1 MCDLYRWLD
10 RLTPAMALA
19 TVVRT
24 SGSTYRK
31 VGARMVIDESGEF
44 LGLVSGGCLEREVA
58 RRAQQVLADGKAE
71 LVAFDTRQFLG
82 CDGLVE
88 IVIEPLPADLIEALR
103 RQVEDRR
110 QDLTLVTP
118 FTGGTHLGEGQPE
131 GLNVSLEP
139 PRRLLIFGSGV
150 DVAPLAAMAECLG
163 FETVRLTHPADPARP
178 SGLVPLDPAGVARRF
193 SLDHLTAAVVM
204 NHHYGNDLAFLAA
217 LWSSPVGYLGCVGS
231 RARRERLLAD
241 LAESGIAIEA
251 RPFYS
256 PAGLDLGGE
265 GPEAIALSVLA
276 EIQMVFSGTPHPL
289 AQNV

>member
-10 RLTPAMALA
+10 QLTPAMALA
-19 TVVRT
+19 SVVRT

-58 RRAQQVLADGKAE
+58 RRAQQVLAEAKAE

-88 IVIEPLPADLIEALR
+88 IVIEPMPGELIQALHRQFEER
-103 RQVEDRR
+103 RT
-110 QDLTLVTP
+110 DLTLVTP
-118 FTGGTHLGEGQPE
+118 FIGGTYLGEPCPDS
-131 GLNVSLEP
+131 LAVPLEP
-139 PRRLLIFGSGV
+139 CRRLLLFGSGV
-150 DVAPLAAMAECLG
+150 DIAPMAAMADCLG

-178 SGLVPLDPAGVARRF
+178 SGLVPLDPAGVVRSFA
-193 SLDHLTAAVVM
+193 LDPLTAAVVM

-217 LWSSPVGYLGCVGS
+217 LWSTPVGYLGCVGS

-241 LAESGIAIEA
+241 LAESGLDIEA
-251 RPFYS
+251 RPFFS
-256 PAGLDLGGE
+256 PAGLALGGE
-265 GPEAIALSVLA
+265 GPEAIALSVMA
-276 EIQMVFSGTPHPL
+276 EIQMVFSGVKHPL
-289 AQNV
+289 THHV